1 MTSLRLAVVQF
12 SAQFGETEA
21 NIASLEALLEPV
33 EADIIVLPELCT
45 TGYFFQSRD
54 EAAQYAETVDGPSCN
69 LFRRT
74 AAAKNAVVVGGF
86 AERAGAQI
94 FNSCALI
101 APEDAEVQVYR
112 KIHLFYR
119 EKFAFDVGDKPWF
132 NVYNAARDVNIGMM
146 VCYDWRFPEAA
157 RSLMLAGADLVV
169 CPSNLVTEA
178 WRKVMPARAIEN
190 KVYMAVANRAGTETR
205 GDETLVF
212 KGDSAVYGYNGDE
225 LALADPQSNIVIYA
239 DILPAKTRD
248 KSFNAF
254 NDVRRDRV
262 PSAYAALCRPNEAQ
276 V

>member
-12 SAQFGETEA
+12 SPRFGEVEA
-21 NIASLEALLEPV
+21 NIAALEALLEPV
-33 EADIIVLPELCT
+33 RADIIVLPELCT

-54 EAAQYAETVDGPSCN
+54 EAAQYAETVDGPSCD

-74 AAAKNAVVVGGF
+74 AARNNAVVVAGF

-94 FNSCALI
+94 FNSAVLI
-101 APEDAEVQVYR
+101 APDEAEARVYR

-119 EKFAFDVGDKPWF
+119 EKFAFDVGDRPWF
-132 NVYNAARDVNIGMM
+132 SVYNAARDVNIGMM

-178 WRKVMPARAIEN
+178 WRRVMPARAIEN

-205 GDETLVF
+205 GGESLVF
-212 KGDSAVYGYNGDE
+212 KGDSAIYGYNGDE
-225 LALADPQSNIVIYA
+225 LACADPQSDVVIYA
-239 DILPAKTRD
+239 DIAPAKTRD

-262 PSAYAALCRPNEAQ
+262 PAAYGALCRPNDGPA
-276 V
+276 

>member
-12 SAQFGETEA
+12 SAQFGEVGA
-21 NIASLEALLEPV
+21 NIAALEALLEPV

-54 EAAQYAETVDGPSCN
+54 ESARYAEAVDGPSCE

-74 AAAKNAVVVGGF
+74 AAAKNAIVVGGF
-86 AERAGAQI
+86 AERAGTEMY
-94 FNSCALI
+94 NSCALV
-101 APEDAEVQVYR
+101 APEDGEVRVYR

-119 EKFAFDVGDKPWF
+119 EKFAFDVGDKAWF

-190 KVYMAVANRAGTETR
+190 KVYMAVANRAGAETR

-225 LALADPQSNIVIYA
+225 LALADPHSNVVIYA

-254 NDVRRDRV
+254 NDVRHDRV
-262 PSAYAALCRPNEAQ
+262 PAAYAALCRPNEGRA
-276 V
+276 